1 MTKTVLKIDG
11 MMCSHCTGRV
21 SQALNAID
29 GVSAEVSLEDKAAYV
44 TLSADVA
51 DDVLIQAVT
60 DAGYTVTE
68 VL

>member
-1 MTKTVLKIDG
+1 MKKTLKIDG

-21 SQALNAID
+21 SQVLNAID
-29 GVSAEVSLEDKAAYV
+29 GVSAEVSLEDKAAYL

-51 DDVLIQAVT
+51 DDILIKAVT

>member
-1 MTKTVLKIDG
+1 MKKTLKIDG

-21 SQALNAID
+21 SQALNTID

>member
-1 MTKTVLKIDG
+1 MKKTLKIDG

-29 GVSAEVSLEDKAAYV
+29 GVQAEVSLEDQAAYL
-44 TLSADVA
+44 TLSRDVS
-51 DDVLIQAVT
+51 DDILIQAVT

-68 VL
+68 VR

>member
-1 MTKTVLKIDG
+1 MKKTLKIDG

-21 SQALNAID
+21 SQVLNAID